1 MKARCKAISPDTN
14 DEKNFNRRQ
23 DSSQPLSSS
32 WDDTEAKM
40 TSHKR
45 KSDAMMN
52 LAGRASHRERNHPV
66 VAAGTK
72 GPKQRQRKTEE
83 RQSNQCLRE
92 RRLPLAPLIAETF
105 NPTSLMKQ
113 GKSSTS
119 HSEKSSS
126 DTIVVNIPSSIE
138 SADPLPKRRRREA
151 HVRKGVESYLW
162 R

>member
-1 MKARCKAISPDTN
+1 MEARCKALSPETN
-14 DEKNFNRRQ
+14 DIKNSNRRQ
-23 DSSQPLSSS
+23 DSSQLLSSS

-52 LAGRASHRERNHPV
+52 LAGRPSHRERTRPV

-72 GPKQRQRKTEE
+72 GPKQRRQKTEE
-83 RQSNQCLRE
+83 RQSSQCSRE
-92 RRLPLAPLIAETF
+92 RRLPLAPLTAETS
-105 NPTSLMKQ
+105 NLTSLMNQ

-126 DTIVVNIPSSIE
+126 DTIVVHIPSSIE
-138 SADPLPKRRRREA
+138 SVAPPPKRRRGKSQI
-151 HVRKGVESYLW
+151 RKGVESYLW